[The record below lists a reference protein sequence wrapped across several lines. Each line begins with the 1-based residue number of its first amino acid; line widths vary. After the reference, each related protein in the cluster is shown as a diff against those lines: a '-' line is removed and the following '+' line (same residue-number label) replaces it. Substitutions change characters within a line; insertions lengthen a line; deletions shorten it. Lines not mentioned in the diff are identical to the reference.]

1 MVTTEWWEQ
10 PQKQYDNTENEGH
23 LFINYVF
30 LHSHLNRAL
39 LSAFR
44 TSLLCGRMS
53 LQVSTPDN
61 ADKDPNEHFVYLRQ
75 NIFCTYVSKD
85 ISQRWRAANLICSH
99 QLL

>member
-10 PQKQYDNTENEGH
+10 PQKRYDNSKNEGH

-44 TSLLCGRMS
+44 TSPLCGRMS
-53 LQVSTPDN
+53 LQVPTPDA
-61 ADKDPNEHFVYLRQ
+61 ADKDPDERFVHLRQ
-75 NIFCTYVSKD
+75 NI
-85 ISQRWRAANLICSH
+85 LLHICAKRYFTGMESTVF
-99 QLL
+99 